1 MLLARCSLISC
12 GLTFV
17 FSERRITTLETE
29 LTELRAKCTSLD
41 KLAQSKEANLAM
53 QIIQHEQTVATLK
66 RELTALRIQ
75 PNFEDELAELK
86 EKNAEYEEL
95 LRAKCLEI
103 EENDDKFIE

>member
-1 MLLARCSLISC
+1 
-12 GLTFV
+12 
-17 FSERRITTLETE
+17 
-29 LTELRAKCTSLD
+29 
-41 KLAQSKEANLAM
+41 M
-53 QIIQHEQTVATLK
+53 QIIQHEQTVASLK